1 MAKLSSVPSTEEI
14 KALYKR
20 GDIEALRDINEVLAK
35 RANWRLS
42 DLERKGLDE
51 TAAYTRATYYLS
63 EVSDYSQGDRFSRS
77 KKMDIDDLYDQ
88 IVQESK
94 FLRWQTSTAGGERK
108 RRENIWKSLTSGEE
122 PVLKPPKGMNLDSF
136 KKKFLTFLSDDAWTS
151 IKKHLY
157 HKDILNEAG
166 EAIAAGASVSELSK
180 AMSDYATGESSEDIF
195 EIWTNWTSVKT

>member
-1 MAKLSSVPSTEEI
+1 MASVASVPSTEEI

-20 GDIEALRDINEVLAK
+20 GDLKALQDINEVLAK

-42 DLERKGLDE
+42 DLEKKGLDE

-77 KKMDIDDLYDQ
+77 KKMDIDSLYDQ
-88 IVQESK
+88 IIQESK
-94 FLRWQTSTAGGERK
+94 FLRWQTSTAGGEKK

-122 PVLKPPKGMNLDSF
+122 PILKTPKGMTTDAF
-136 KKKFLTFLSDDAWTS
+136 KKKFLKFLSDDAWTS

-166 EAIAAGASVSELSK
+166 EAIAAGASVQELSK
-180 AMSDYATGESSEDIF
+180 AMTDYVAGETSEDIF
-195 EIWTNWTSVKT
+195 SIWENWKSVKT